1 MTTDTLWAAGLAML
15 TLPPGGRNVT
25 LTHDKHG
32 NQVAAAGS
40 SLIFTLSEGTLYAWV
55 RDEDDPLEWR
65 CDNTWEEP
73 VSVSTIFGIHR
84 EYPQMKGSQP

>member
-1 MTTDTLWAAGLAML
+1 MTTDTLWPAALTML
-15 TLPPGGRNVT
+15 TLPPGGRAVA

-55 RDEDDPLEWR
+55 RDEGDPLEWR

-73 VSVSTIFGIHR
+73 VRVSTIRMIHQ
-84 EYPQMKGSQP
+84 EYPQMKGPQP

>member
-1 MTTDTLWAAGLAML
+1 MNANGFWPPALSML

-32 NQVAAAGS
+32 NQIAAAGNN
-40 SLIFTLSEGTLYAWV
+40 LIFTLSEGTLYAWV

-73 VSVSTIFGIHR
+73 VTVSTIRSIHQ
-84 EYPQMKGSQP
+84 EYPQMKGPQP